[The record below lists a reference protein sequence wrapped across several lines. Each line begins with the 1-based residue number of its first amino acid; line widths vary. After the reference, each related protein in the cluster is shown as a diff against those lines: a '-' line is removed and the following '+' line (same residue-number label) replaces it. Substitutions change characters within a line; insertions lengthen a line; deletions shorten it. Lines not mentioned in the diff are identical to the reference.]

1 MKKVLQVQ
9 ARLCCVVFLLLC
21 GLLAHAQQTSASA
34 TNAVPPMVNFG
45 GVLRTVSGKAPS
57 GVVGVTFAIYKEE
70 QGGAPLWLET
80 QNVQT
85 DSHGRY
91 TVLFGSTTSAGLPT
105 SIFTSGEAHW
115 VGVQVQGEQEQPRI
129 LLVSAPYALKAG
141 DAETIGGLPASAFV
155 LAAPGSLGGS
165 SATGI
170 TASAAMQSSTNSSAL
185 IPATSDVTTA
195 GGTVNAIPLFSTA
208 TNIQN
213 SLLTQTGTA
222 AINVVGRLNLPAT
235 TPATKAAGSNS
246 QPQTFVASAFSSVT
260 STPVAQTFLWRAEPL
275 GNDTATPSAMLSLL
289 YGEGKTAPVET
300 GLKLSNTGVLTFATG
315 QSFPGTIS
323 GVKAGT
329 DLTGGGSTGN
339 VTLNLDTTKVPQ
351 LGAANAFIGNQI
363 VTGTVMATSSTGNG
377 VVGNS
382 SSATGAGI
390 VGDNTAT
397 TGATVGVSGI
407 TASTA
412 GIGVKGQS
420 ADVGVYGSSSGASKT
435 GVGHGHTGLWG
446 DTGGAAG
453 QGFYGV
459 VGTADANS
467 GGAFFN
473 NGPYPALLANNF
485 AAAATGV
492 IAVKGQ
498 SAGIGV
504 EGLSLNIGIYGATS
518 GSSKTGSGRGDS
530 GVWGDSGA
538 APGSGHAGVLGTADA
553 NSAGWFINNGAFP
566 TLLALNQAATAA
578 GVVAVEGQST
588 NVGVYGNSL
597 GASTTGVGRGSSG
610 LWGDTGAAAGSGHAG
625 VLGTAD
631 ANSAGLF
638 LNNGPYATLLAV
650 NSAPFNDTSFP
661 FAIKGESTN
670 IGVYGAT
677 DGASKEGQSVGGYL
691 SGVWGDTGGPSGELG
706 AYSGVTGTADEGE
719 AGFFAN
725 NSATFPTV
733 FLQNDEK
740 SEKDALI
747 FEALGDNF
755 GGGCDIDV
763 SGDLTCT
770 GALAGAVSVHGG
782 AQKVALY
789 SMQSPENWFE
799 DAGSGQLSNGSVRI
813 TLDPMFAQTVNA
825 GVEYHVFLTPNGDSK
840 GLYVSQKTATSFEV
854 HEQGGGAS
862 NIVFDYRIMAKRAG
876 YEAVRLADLT
886 RKFSQQAA
894 RRNMKRH
901 AVQAAAEPR
910 SDIATSV
917 PKLQAAGQ
925 AGR

>member
-1 MKKVLQVQ
+1 MKKVLRV
-9 ARLCCVVFLLLC
+9 RLRLGCAVFLLLC
-21 GLLAHAQQTSASA
+21 GLSGHAQQTAA
-34 TNAVPPMVNFG
+34 RLTTNVVPPMVNFA

-57 GVVGVTFAIYKEE
+57 GVVGVTFSIYKEE
-70 QGGAPLWLET
+70 QGGAPLWMET

-85 DSHGRY
+85 DSRGHY
-91 TVLFGSTTSAGLPT
+91 TVLLGSTTSSGLPT
-105 SIFTSGEAHW
+105 TIFTSGEAHW
-115 VGVQVQGEQEQPRI
+115 VGVQVQREEEQPRI

-155 LAAPGSLGGS
+155 LATPATGGS
-165 SATGI
+165 STAGS
-170 TASAAMQSSTNSSAL
+170 ASASAQSSTNSSPLVSGA
-185 IPATSDVTTA
+185 SDVTTA
-195 GGTVNAIPLFSTA
+195 GGTVNAIPLFSTT

-222 AINVVGRLNLPAT
+222 AINVIGRLNLPAT
-235 TPATKAAGSNS
+235 TPATKATGSNS
-246 QPQTFVASAFSSVT
+246 QPQTFVASAFSSIT

-275 GNDTATPSAMLSLL
+275 ENDTTTPSAMLSLL
-289 YGEGKTAPVET
+289 YGEGKTAPAET
-300 GLKLSNTGVLTFATG
+300 GLKLSSAGVFTFATG

-323 GVKAGT
+323 GVRAGT
-329 DLTGGGSTGN
+329 DLTGGGTTGN
-339 VTLNLDTTKVPQ
+339 VTLNLDTTKVPL
-351 LGAANAFIGNQI
+351 LGAANTFVGNQS
-363 VTGTVMATSSTGNG
+363 VTGTVAATSSTGSG
-377 VVGNS
+377 LVGNS

-390 VGDNTAT
+390 VGDNTSA

-420 ADVGVYGSSSGASKT
+420 ADVGVYGASSGASKT

-446 DTGGAAG
+446 DTGGASG

-504 EGLSLNIGIYGATS
+504 EGLSLNIGVYGATS
-518 GSSKTGSGRGDS
+518 GSSKTGAGRGDA
-530 GVWGDSGA
+530 GIWGDSGA
-538 APGSGHAGVLGTADA
+538 GAGSGHAGVLGTADA

-566 TLLALNQAATAA
+566 TLLAVNQAATAA

-597 GASTTGVGRGSSG
+597 GASTTGAGRGSSG

-638 LNNGPYATLLAV
+638 LNNGPYATVLAA
-650 NSAPFNDTSFP
+650 NSAPFSDTSLP

-670 IGVYGAT
+670 IGVYGAS
-677 DGASKEGQSVGGYL
+677 DGASKEGQSVGGFL
-691 SGVWGDTGGPSGELG
+691 SGVWGDTGGASRDEVY
-706 AYSGVTGTADEGE
+706 AGVTGTADENE

-725 NSATFPTV
+725 NSSTDPTV
-733 FLQNDEK
+733 VLQNDAK
-740 SEKDALI
+740 SEKTAPV
-747 FEALGDNF
+747 FEAIGDNF
-755 GGGCDIDV
+755 GGQCDIDV
-763 SGDLTCT
+763 SGDLTCS
-770 GALAGAVSVHGG
+770 GAVTGAVSVNGG
-782 AQKVALY
+782 ARKVALY
-789 SMQSPENWFE
+789 AMQSPENWFE
-799 DAGSGQLSNGSVRI
+799 DAGAGQLSNGSVRI
-813 TLDPMFAQTVNA
+813 PLDPMFAQTVNA

-854 HEQGGGAS
+854 HEQGGGTS
-862 NIVFDYRIMAKRAG
+862 NIAFDYRIMAKRAG
-876 YEAVRLADLT
+876 YETVRLADLT
-886 RKFSQQAA
+886 GKFSQQEAQ
-894 RRNMKRH
+894 RNMKRH
-901 AVQAAAEPR
+901 AVR
-910 SDIATSV
+910 SRPDDATST
-917 PKLQAAGQ
+917 PPLKAAGQ
-925 AGR
+925 VVR